1 MGYAGDDVHTY
12 TYTHAAVALTR
23 PDHVRVRPNP
33 DPNPDHVFADLLACE
48 HAVLPGLE
56 WEWLIGAAFVTGFIG
71 ALFVVLM
78 SDPASK

>member
-1 MGYAGDDVHTY
+1 MLGMMCIPTY
-12 TYTHAAVALTR
+12 TYIHMLRGRDSTC
-23 PDHVRVRPNP
+23 HVRVGPNP

-48 HAVLPGLE
+48 HALLPGLE